1 MSRQITSVITHVTI
15 PQNCAERRGLEPH
28 SFRYAPAFET
38 GCNTCMR
45 DSPCVLRAFRRDRTA
60 DLSLFRGA
68 LYRLSYKGIWCG
80 TWLRYDHISRLSRC
94 PTCVDSRAACARP
107 ATRSSR
113 LRPWTSPTVP
123 AVGVEPT
130 CPFGHRGLSS
140 ARMPFR
146 QAGILTSTPP
156 RTRTGNLRN
165 LNPTPLPIGLEGHA
179 VWWRKVVNQTTD
191 ARSSHRRSFDS
202 STEPGFHRV
211 PRYGCAPRPAVSV
224 ATSCELPRRSPEG
237 CRTPDFW
244 LRTRDVTVTPRDHIF
259 RCLTAFHGCQ
269 VVGVTGFEPAT
280 SCSQSK
286 RATKLR
292 HTPLSPLQ
300 HQAASDNVP

>member
-1 MSRQITSVITHVTI
+1 MTRHAFPRRCITALPILQICYAAPHAAAKSLSSVVSRMNSYSSPSSSQMSRQITSVITHVTI

-146 QAGILTSTPP
+146 QAGIVTVPHPCSRTYVYRQPLVYPP
-156 RTRTGNLRN
+156 WD
-165 LNPTPLPIGLEGHA
+165 LNP
-179 VWWRKVVNQTTD
+179 
-191 ARSSHRRSFDS
+191 
-202 STEPGFHRV
+202 
-211 PRYGCAPRPAVSV
+211 
-224 ATSCELPRRSPEG
+224 
-237 CRTPDFW
+237 
-244 LRTRDVTVTPRDHIF
+244 HI
-259 RCLTAFHGCQ
+259 LSD
-269 VVGVTGFEPAT
+269 TGT
-280 SCSQSK
+280 
-286 RATKLR
+286 
-292 HTPLSPLQ
+292 
-300 HQAASDNVP
+300 